1 MSVVLYHQ
9 STIMEYQLVKGL
21 NFSLGKAEPPAACA
35 CWPEMQHKDNFVP
48 PVFLR
53 DQGWSW
59 GWRASM
65 GCFTEISFIAPLLL
79 AQTWRILF
87 STCSYTNCKYYTND
101 GLLGPQ
107 SDGQFQFGPKKIDVL
122 QLCDE
127 MPVEIET

>member
-1 MSVVLYHQ
+1 
-9 STIMEYQLVKGL
+9 
-21 NFSLGKAEPPAACA
+21 
-35 CWPEMQHKDNFVP
+35 
-48 PVFLR
+48 
-53 DQGWSW
+53 
-59 GWRASM
+59 M